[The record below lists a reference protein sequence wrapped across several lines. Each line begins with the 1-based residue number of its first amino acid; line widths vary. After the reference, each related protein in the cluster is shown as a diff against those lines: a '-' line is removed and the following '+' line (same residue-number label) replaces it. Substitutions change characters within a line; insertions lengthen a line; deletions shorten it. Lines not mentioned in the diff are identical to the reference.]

1 MTTATFDTPAR
12 PAPSTSTAG
21 MAIRRIE
28 PIAVSLPMLKPMKM
42 AGVLIKAADNVLVR
56 VELENGHTGW
66 GEAAS
71 AHSMTGETVES
82 MMAAI
87 RHMAPTLLN
96 MDGADIAA
104 VSQRMDQLM
113 YYNQSAK
120 SVVEMALHDALGKAS
135 GKPVY
140 DLLGG
145 KLRSQVPVLWLLG
158 TGSIEGDIAEAL
170 AKRAAGFI
178 AFKVKVGIGDP
189 MDDALRTR
197 RVCEALG
204 PGLLISADANQGYS
218 VEQALAYVK
227 ALEGARLDF
236 FEQPIAGHDIDGMAK
251 IAAATHIPLGF
262 DEGLHG
268 IDDLLQ
274 HHQRYAARGCSLKTI
289 KLGGLRGVM
298 RAAELCHQL
307 GMKVNLACKVA
318 ESGIAAAAIMH
329 LAAAVPEVAWG
340 VSISNQY
347 LADDIVR
354 ATVKVVAGHAEVP
367 AGAGLGVEVDEAKV
381 RKYTRTM

>member
-1 MTTATFDTPAR
+1 VDNLTTAAAAATRT
-12 PAPSTSTAG
+12 
-21 MAIRRIE
+21 AIRAIE
-28 PIAVSLPMLKPMKM
+28 PIAVSLPMTKPMKM

-56 VELENGHTGW
+56 VELAGGEVGW

-87 RHMAPTLLN
+87 RHMAPTLLK

-104 VSQRMDQLM
+104 VSTRMDQLM

-120 SVVEMALHDALGKAS
+120 SAVEMALHDALGRAL

-145 KLRSQVPVLWLLG
+145 KKRSRVPVLWLLG
-158 TGSIEGDIAEAL
+158 TGSIEGDVAEAL
-170 AKRAAGFI
+170 AKRAAGFV
-178 AFKVKVGIGDP
+178 AFKVKVGVGDP
-189 MDDALRTR
+189 ADDALRTR

-204 PGLLISADANQGYS
+204 TGQGLLLSSDANQGYS
-218 VEQALAYVK
+218 LAQALTYVN
-227 ALEGARLDF
+227 AVNGAGLDF

-251 IAAATHIPLGF
+251 LAAASSLAIGF

-274 HHQRYAARGCSLKTI
+274 HHARRAARGCSLKTI

-298 RAAELCHQL
+298 AAAELCQKL
-307 GMKVNLACKVA
+307 DMQVNLACKVA
-318 ESGIAAAAIMH
+318 ESGIAAASLMH
-329 LAAAVPEVAWG
+329 LAAAVPQVGWG

-354 ATVKVVAGHAEVP
+354 ATVKVVDGHAEVP
-367 AGAGLGVEVDEAKV
+367 TGVGLGVEVDEAKV
-381 RKYTRTM
+381 RQYTRTV

>member
-1 MTTATFDTPAR
+1 MSTVETPVR
-12 PAPSTSTAG
+12 PATTTRT
-21 MAIRRIE
+21 AIRAIE
-28 PIAVSLPMLKPMKM
+28 PIAVSLPMTKPMKM

-56 VELENGHTGW
+56 VELAGGEVGW

-104 VSQRMDQLM
+104 VSTRMDQLM

-120 SVVEMALHDALGKAS
+120 SAVEMALHDALGKALN
-135 GKPVY
+135 KPVY

-145 KLRSQVPVLWLLG
+145 KKRSRVPVLWLLG
-158 TGSIEGDIAEAL
+158 TGSIDGDVAEAL
-170 AKRAAGFI
+170 AKRAAGFV
-178 AFKVKVGIGDP
+178 AFKVKVGVGDP
-189 MDDALRTR
+189 VDDALRTR

-204 PGLLISADANQGYS
+204 TGKGLLLSSDANQGYS
-218 VEQALAYVK
+218 LAQALTYVK
-227 ALEGARLDF
+227 AVDGAGLDF

-251 IAAATHIPLGF
+251 LAAASSLAIGF

-268 IDDLLQ
+268 IDDLLL
-274 HHQRYAARGCSLKTI
+274 HHARKAARGCSLKTI

-298 RAAELCHQL
+298 AAAELCQKL
-307 GMKVNLACKVA
+307 DMQVNLACKVA
-318 ESGIAAAAIMH
+318 ESGIAAASLMH
-329 LAAAVPEVAWG
+329 LAAAVPQVGWG

-354 ATVKVVAGHAEVP
+354 ETVKVVDGHAEVP
-367 AGAGLGVEVDEAKV
+367 GGVGLGVEVDEAKV
-381 RKYTRTM
+381 RKYTRKV

>member
-1 MTTATFDTPAR
+1 MNNAATSLR
-12 PAPSTSTAG
+12 PAANAAAASL
-21 MAIRRIE
+21 AIKHIE
-28 PIAVSLPMLKPMKM
+28 PIAVSLPMMKPMKM
-42 AGVLIKAADNVLVR
+42 AGVLITAADNVLVKL
-56 VELENGHTGW
+56 ELAGGHIGW

-87 RHMAPTLLN
+87 RHMAPSLAE

-120 SVVEMALHDALGKAS
+120 SAVEMALHDALGKAT

-145 KLRSQVPVLWLLG
+145 KKRSRVPVLWLLG
-158 TGSIEGDIAEAL
+158 TGSIEGDVAEAK
-170 AKRAAGFI
+170 AKHAAGFV
-178 AFKVKVGIGDP
+178 AFKVKVGVGDP
-189 MDDALRTR
+189 SDDALRTR
-197 RVCEALG
+197 KVCEALG
-204 PGLLISADANQGYS
+204 KGLLISADANQGFS
-218 VEQALAYVK
+218 LEQALAYVK
-227 ALEGARLDF
+227 AVEGAGLDF
-236 FEQPIAGHDIDGMAK
+236 FEQPIAAHNIEGMAK
-251 IAAATHIPLGF
+251 LAAATRIPLGI
-262 DEGLHG
+262 DESLHG
-268 IDDLLQ
+268 IDDLKQ
-274 HHQRYAARGCSLKTI
+274 HHEQRAAQGCSLKTI

-298 RAAELCHQL
+298 RAAGLCQQL
-307 GMKVNLACKVA
+307 GMNVNLACKAA
-318 ESGIAAAAIMH
+318 ESGIAAASLMH
-329 LAAAVPEVAWG
+329 LAAAVPAVAWG
-340 VSISNQY
+340 VSITNQY

-354 ATVKVVAGHAEVP
+354 ATVKVVDGHAEVP

>member
-1 MTTATFDTPAR
+1 MTLAEMLNR
-12 PAPSTSTAG
+12 PAPGAAAASAT
-21 MAIRRIE
+21 IKCIE
-28 PIAVSLPMLKPMKM
+28 PIAVSLPMMKPMKM

-56 VELENGHTGW
+56 IELEGGHCGW

-87 RHMAPTLLN
+87 RHMAPLLLG
-96 MDGADIAA
+96 MDAADIAA
-104 VSQRMDQLM
+104 VSARMDQLM

-120 SVVEMALHDALGKAS
+120 SVVEMALHDALGRAA

-145 KLRSQVPVLWLLG
+145 KKRSRVPVLWLLG
-158 TGSIEGDIAEAL
+158 TGSTEGDVAEAL

-178 AFKVKVGIGDP
+178 AYKVKVGVGDP
-189 MDDALRTR
+189 SDDALRTR
-197 RVCEALG
+197 RVCETLG
-204 PGLLISADANQGYS
+204 SGLLISSDANQGYS
-218 VEQALAYVK
+218 LEQALTYVK
-227 ALEGARLDF
+227 AVEGSGLDF
-236 FEQPIAGHDIDGMAK
+236 FEQPIAGHDIDGMSK
-251 IAAATHIPLGF
+251 LAAATSIPIGF

-268 IDDLLQ
+268 MEDLIQ
-274 HHQRYAARGCSLKTI
+274 HHQRHAARGCSLKTI

-298 RAAELCHQL
+298 RAAELCQQL

-318 ESGIAAAAIMH
+318 ESGIAAASLMH

-354 ATVKVVAGHAEVP
+354 ATVKVVDGHAEVP
-367 AGAGLGVEVDEAKV
+367 AGDGLGIEVDEAKV
-381 RKYTRTM
+381 RKYERKI